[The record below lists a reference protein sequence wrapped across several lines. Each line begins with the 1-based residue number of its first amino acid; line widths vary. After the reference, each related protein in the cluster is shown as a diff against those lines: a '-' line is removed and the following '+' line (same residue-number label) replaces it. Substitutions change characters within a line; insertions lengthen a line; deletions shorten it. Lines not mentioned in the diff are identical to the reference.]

1 MFNNLY
7 VPGVN
12 MFPSQ
17 QQRQVQYPQPM
28 QPMPNYQQQNMM
40 QSQYNTPT
48 MPAVL
53 KGRTVGSFDEVKAA
67 QIDLDGTFTYFI
79 CPADNCIYAKA
90 INMNGLPIVQ
100 TYRLSKENPDVPK
113 RYADADTVEA
123 LQQKVE
129 SLERYLKG
137 EKDNESNAINTD
149 DRANTKQ
156 SEPNGNLPANVW

>member
-40 QSQYNTPT
+40 QSQYNTPA

-90 INMNGLPIVQ
+90 INM
-100 TYRLSKENPDVPK
+100 T
-113 RYADADTVEA
+113 
-123 LQQKVE
+123 
-129 SLERYLKG
+129 
-137 EKDNESNAINTD
+137 
-149 DRANTKQ
+149 
-156 SEPNGNLPANVW
+156 